1 MLKALFARL
10 ARTSLV
16 GQIAISLVAG
26 GLLAWLW
33 PEAAQSVSLLG
44 TLFISALKAVAP
56 VLVLLLVV
64 SATSNHRPGQ
74 ATQIRPILW
83 LYVLGTF
90 AAAVVAVAASMAFP
104 STIQFKDAAPAQG
117 APGRIGEVLMA
128 LVQSAFD
135 NPVRA
140 LMNANYIGILAWA
153 LAMGMAL
160 RHASESTR
168 TVMQDLGQ
176 AITRVIQGVIRL
188 APLGIFGLV
197 AGTFAQ
203 SGLEKL
209 LDYAHLLAVLL
220 GCMLFVALVVNPLI
234 VWTQTRRN
242 PYPLVLTCLRESA
255 VTAFFTRC
263 SAANIPVNLALA
275 QRLGLDEDTYSVSI
289 PLGATINMAGAA
301 VTISVLSL
309 AAAHTLGIEVDLLT
323 AILLCVVSAVCAC
336 GASGVAGGSLL
347 LIPLACS
354 LFGIS
359 NDLAMQVVGVGFVI
373 GVIQDSAETAL
384 NSSTDVIFTAAA
396 CEAAGRREAVAA

>member
-242 PYPLVLTCLRESA
+242 PYPLVEPAVLLADEPTGSLDFATGETIMVLMFALNRERGTTLVM
-255 VTAFFTRC
+255 VTHDRAIAARC
-263 SAANIPVNLALA
+263 ERRVTIEAGRVASIEEGQALA
-275 QRLGLDEDTYSVSI
+275 
-289 PLGATINMAGAA
+289 A
-301 VTISVLSL
+301 
-309 AAAHTLGIEVDLLT
+309 
-323 AILLCVVSAVCAC
+323 
-336 GASGVAGGSLL
+336 
-347 LIPLACS
+347 
-354 LFGIS
+354 
-359 NDLAMQVVGVGFVI
+359 
-373 GVIQDSAETAL
+373 
-384 NSSTDVIFTAAA
+384 
-396 CEAAGRREAVAA
+396 